1 MAYEFIKTENR
12 GGVLV
17 LTMHDPPTR
26 NALGPE
32 MAAEVRAELDRF
44 EDDPECRV
52 LLMTGTE
59 PSFCSGANVRNFN
72 RSIEEAEAAGTE
84 REPLPWGKME
94 SRLSNRDDRVEYAG
108 GAPLV
113 PLRIHKLQK
122 PSIAAV
128 NGHAMGVGMGV
139 ALACDIRIAAEG
151 AIFSEAFSR
160 MGLIPGDGSCW
171 QLPRLI
177 GMSNTLLLQYTGD
190 RIDGN
195 EAYRLGIA
203 SNVVPDDQLMESAMD
218 LATRLAKGPTQ
229 SHALIKYLVHR
240 SMDMASRR
248 ASTLPTW
255 PRPRPARPRTIRR
268 RCRPSWKKGRPY
280 SRAGST
286 PHFDCDQPPSCG
298 INPSAKAGTFKLQGD
313 RGRSHLKGMVW
324 LTGSEN
330 RYPRFRG
337 NNGGPKF
344 GQ

>member
-32 MAAEVRAELDRF
+32 MASEVRAELDRF

-52 LLMTGTE
+52 LLITGTD
-59 PSFCSGANVRNFN
+59 PSFSSGANVRNFN
-72 RSIEEAEAAGTE
+72 RNIEEAEAAGTE
-84 REPLPWGKME
+84 PEPLPWGKME
-94 SRLSNRDDRVEYAG
+94 SRYANRDDRVEYAG

-190 RIDGN
+190 RIDGI
-195 EAYRLGIA
+195 EAHRLGIA
-203 SNVVPDDQLMESAMD
+203 SQVVPNDQLMEASME
-218 LATRLAKGPTQ
+218 LASRLANGPTQ

-240 SMDMASRR
+240 SLDMDFEESLDLAHVAQAQARKTEDHKE
-248 ASTLPTW
+248 AVQAFLEK
-255 PRPRPARPRTIRR
+255 RPAVF
-268 RCRPSWKKGRPY
+268 KGR
-280 SRAGST
+280 
-286 PHFDCDQPPSCG
+286 
-298 INPSAKAGTFKLQGD
+298 
-313 RGRSHLKGMVW
+313 
-324 LTGSEN
+324 
-330 RYPRFRG
+330 
-337 NNGGPKF
+337 
-344 GQ
+344 

>member
-12 GGVLV
+12 DGVLV

-52 LLMTGTE
+52 LLVTGTD

-72 RSIEEAEAAGTE
+72 RQIQEDEDAGAEP
-84 REPLPWGKME
+84 EPLPWGKME
-94 SRLSNRDDRVEYAG
+94 SRFAIRDNRVEIAG

-195 EAYRLGIA
+195 EAFRLGIA
-203 SNVVPDDQLMESAMD
+203 SQVVAQRPSDGVGHGSGHPLGQGPDPVPRIDQVPGAPQHGPGLRGEPGPGARGPGPGTQDRGPQGGGAGLPGKAAGRLQGPLED
-218 LATRLAKGPTQ
+218 LAWIFQ
-229 SHALIKYLVHR
+229 SGRWLG
-240 SMDMASRR
+240 S
-248 ASTLPTW
+248 
-255 PRPRPARPRTIRR
+255 IRR
-268 RCRPSWKKGRPY
+268 DG
-280 SRAGST
+280 
-286 PHFDCDQPPSCG
+286 
-298 INPSAKAGTFKLQGD
+298 
-313 RGRSHLKGMVW
+313 
-324 LTGSEN
+324 
-330 RYPRFRG
+330 
-337 NNGGPKF
+337 
-344 GQ
+344 